1 MIHKQIGGKKRQ
13 RNVESSLNYILRTR
27 PEDTIEDRMFIKVMT
42 TTTRADIEN
51 FNKYIKP
58 KNFAHPYI
66 TGVLS
71 FEENDTD
78 ENLKQKMMADFEE
91 VLFCGIPPEN
101 RPPVLWVQHKDK
113 GRLELNY
120 TTFNAL
126 QDGRA
131 FKTYYHKTDH
141 HLFNA
146 FCESVNFEHGFTS
159 VLDKIENE
167 NLTRKPTDRPEKVK
181 SKVEELQEEILAKI
195 IIEEINNREELIE
208 YIKSK
213 GININR
219 VRKNAVSI
227 KFSPDDKPISLK
239 GDIYEEGRDYRD
251 YRKTPEPNRGRD
263 PELAKKSLKEHRENF
278 DRLFT
283 SRSGRNAERFDR
295 PPRKIKEDNIP
306 GNTETNE
313 IQNQISQYKNTN
325 TNLDNV
331 VGKSISDTSDN
342 NNFKNEVILNE
353 HNNRN
358 NQTKSKDPRREK
370 QERTRKIETIDLEQQ
385 RINQIAE
392 TVRSRQHRN
401 RETIIRA
408 NNQLR
413 FTRNHLD
420 RFIQFFQKIIRP
432 ISTYTRKNEIRERFE
447 ERRREEA
454 KRLKE
459 QTKKQTSKI
468 EIERPKYR
476 WWYKKY

>member
-27 PEDTIEDRMFIKVMT
+27 SEDTPEDRMFIKVMT
-42 TTTRADIEN
+42 TTTRTDIEN
-51 FNKYIKP
+51 FNQYIKP

-113 GRLELNY
+113 NRLELNY

-141 HLFNA
+141 YLFNA
-146 FCESVNFEHGFTS
+146 FCESVNFEHGFSS
-159 VLDKIENE
+159 VLDKDEKESLI
-167 NLTRKPTDRPEKVK
+167 RVPTNIPEEKK
-181 SKVEELQEEILAKI
+181 EKLEELQNDILSKI
-195 IIEEINNREELIE
+195 ITQELNNREEVIE

-213 GININR
+213 NIHINR
-219 VRKNAVSI
+219 VRKNQISI
-227 KFSPDDKPISLK
+227 KFSTNDEKPTVLK
-239 GDIYEEGRDYRD
+239 GDIYEEGRDYNI
-251 YRKTPEPNRGRD
+251 YRTPSERNRTRD
-263 PELAKKSLKEHRENF
+263 PEFAQRELKEHRENF
-278 DRLFT
+278 DRLFKER
-283 SRSGRNAERFDR
+283 SRRNAERFDR
-295 PPRKIKEDNIP
+295 PPREIKKNNFS
-306 GNTETNE
+306 GNTKTNE
-313 IQNQISQYKNTN
+313 IQNKINQYKNTN
-325 TNLDNV
+325 TNINNFV
-331 VGKSISDTSDN
+331 SKSIPDISDN
-342 NNFKNEVILNE
+342 INFKNEVILNE

-358 NQTKSKDPRREK
+358 NQAKSEDPRREK
-370 QERTRKIETIDLEQQ
+370 QERARKIETIDIEQQ
-385 RINQIAE
+385 RINKIAE

-401 RETIIRA
+401 RETIVGA
-408 NNQLR
+408 NKQLG

-432 ISTYTRKNEIRERFE
+432 ISIYTRKNEIRERFE
-447 ERRREEA
+447 ERRREEI
-454 KRLKE
+454 KRLEVEE

-468 EIERPKYR
+468 ERPKYR
-476 WWYKKY
+476 